1 LHSHTG
7 ARIVIVMRTTRP
19 HLPVDED
26 CAVDLADVCFL
37 VKTAREWPLEEHAHA
52 AARIYDGERPFVW
65 MSPTF
70 TDERDREPLP
80 ALSPCGQLVHLP
92 GGRVE
97 MAVVLRE
104 QLWSLYLHGEL
115 DSPRVARAQGLAA

>member
-1 LHSHTG
+1 MS
-7 ARIVIVMRTTRP
+7 TTRP
-19 HLPVDED
+19 HLPVDD
-26 CAVDLADVCFL
+26 DYAVDLADVCFL
-37 VKTAREWPLEEHAHA
+37 VKTAREWRLEEHAHA
-52 AARIYDGERPFVW
+52 AGRIYDGERPFVW

-70 TDERDREPLP
+70 DDERDHEPLP

-115 DSPRVARAQGLAA
+115 DSPRVRRAQTLAA

>member
-1 LHSHTG
+1 MSP
-7 ARIVIVMRTTRP
+7 ARP
-19 HLPVDED
+19 HLPVDDD

-52 AARIYDGERPFVW
+52 AGRIYDGERPFVW

-70 TDERDREPLP
+70 TDERDRELLP

-115 DSPRVARAQGLAA
+115 DSQRALRAQATAA

>member
-1 LHSHTG
+1 MST
-7 ARIVIVMRTTRP
+7 ARP

-52 AARIYDGERPFVW
+52 AARVYDGERPFVW
-65 MSPTF
+65 MSPAF
-70 TDERDREPLP
+70 TDERDREALP
-80 ALSPCGQLVHLP
+80 ALSPSGQLVHMP
-92 GGRVE
+92 DGRTE
-97 MAVVLRE
+97 LAVVLRE

-115 DSPRVARAQGLAA
+115 DSPRVRRAQALAA